1 MYSLILD
8 SSTKILYVCLV
19 KDNEVVFEKEI
30 TERDIKILQGLAEG
44 KDDKEIAEVIGFSHQ
59 TVNAAFPKIMFKLGA
74 VNRYN
79 ALYIALKR
87 KLIK

>member
-1 MYSLILD
+1 MA
-8 SSTKILYVCLV
+8 KR
-19 KDNEVVFEKEI
+19 VFEKEI